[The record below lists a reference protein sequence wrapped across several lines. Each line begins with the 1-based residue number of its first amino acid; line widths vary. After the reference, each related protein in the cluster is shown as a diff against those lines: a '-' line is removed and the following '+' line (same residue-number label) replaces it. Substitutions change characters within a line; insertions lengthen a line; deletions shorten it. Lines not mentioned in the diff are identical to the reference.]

1 MNRLQKLHDVVNY
14 EIFSIGNTSVT
25 TVTLLVAFVVAL
37 GTVATS
43 RVIQRAMR
51 RAATARG
58 VHEEDGSVAVAQR
71 LVHYAVL
78 LVGSFVGLQGLG
90 IDLSALV
97 AAGAVFAVGVGLA
110 IQNLAQNFVSGVILL
125 LERSIKPGDV
135 VEVDGRTVK
144 VRSMGIRSTICRSRD
159 GEDIIVPNSMLVQG
173 LVKNLTLGDD
183 VIRVRVVVGVHY
195 DSDLAVVQEALLA
208 AAEATQSRMP
218 DREPILLLLGFGSS
232 SVDFEISIWAK
243 DPWRLPRIQTELG
256 LAAWQQLHARG
267 VTIAFPQVDVHFDPK
282 VTEGLRVMSGGR
294 G

>member
-1 MNRLQKLHDVVNY
+1 MTLEQLHDIVNY
-14 EIFSIGNTSVT
+14 ELFSIGNTKVT
-25 TVTLLVAFVVAL
+25 TVTVVVAFVVAVA
-37 GTVATS
+37 TVATS

-58 VHEEDGSVAVAQR
+58 VGEEDGSVAVAQR

-78 LVGSFVGLQGLG
+78 LIGSFVGLQGLG

-135 VEVDGRTVK
+135 VEVDGRTVR

-183 VIRVRVVVGVHY
+183 VIRVRVPVGVHY
-195 DSDLAVVQEALLA
+195 DSDLRVVQEALLA
-208 AAEATQSRMP
+208 AAEAAPGRIA

-232 SVDFEISIWAK
+232 SVDFEVSIWAT
-243 DPWRLPRIQTELG
+243 DPWRLPRIQTD
-256 LAAWQQLHARG
+256 LALAVWEHLHARG
-267 VTIAFPQVDVHFDPK
+267 VVIAFPQVDVHFDPK
-282 VTEGLRVMSGGR
+282 VTDGLRVMGGGR